1 MGELHR
7 LGHLVGT
14 DLLRRSPSS
23 SSSAATETI
32 GLGLKIAHRHE
43 PLLLRHKFSWKHLQ
57 EPADSGRLE
66 EFNLAVA
73 RLEPDHM
80 DANSAASRGVERRS
94 NAGISCAEVP
104 GASEKVAQVASLVA
118 LAVQSENVAHADS
131 RKAAAADV
139 GGGGLKKKQNTRRL
153 DSLCRPGHD
162 SEKGRDHAPPAKTD
176 DRAGDEAGSACANYL
191 NVIIRSP
198 SGTAMATIAPAD
210 VIFGNGNRTD
220 PAIQEYHQ
228 VPAPGSGEICAGD
241 QETDPS
247 SSPDSFA
254 ELAPSSHTK
263 AAGALEHSSVST
275 DDAANGEDIPT
286 NHIEAHLQMPAQ
298 ASGSD
303 QDSGPSSPNPC
314 VERSPPSHIKPCDA
328 SMPPMAMAPSFAAAA
343 DDIDLHSLGERT
355 AMEMD
360 EGAIRSEV
368 GRQFSV
374 HRHQE
379 QRPKRR
385 VQRRA
390 VANAAPVKFS
400 LRLPNEEAMEDVA
413 AVSAPKD
420 VKPEAGA
427 PARDHNRKRR
437 RGG

>member
-1 MGELHR
+1 MASY
-7 LGHLVGT
+7 V
-14 DLLRRSPSS
+14 RSPSS

-104 GASEKVAQVASLVA
+104 
-118 LAVQSENVAHADS
+118 
-131 RKAAAADV
+131 
-139 GGGGLKKKQNTRRL
+139 
-153 DSLCRPGHD
+153 
-162 SEKGRDHAPPAKTD
+162 
-176 DRAGDEAGSACANYL
+176 GDEAGSACANYL

-427 PARDHNRKRR
+427 PARDRNRKRR